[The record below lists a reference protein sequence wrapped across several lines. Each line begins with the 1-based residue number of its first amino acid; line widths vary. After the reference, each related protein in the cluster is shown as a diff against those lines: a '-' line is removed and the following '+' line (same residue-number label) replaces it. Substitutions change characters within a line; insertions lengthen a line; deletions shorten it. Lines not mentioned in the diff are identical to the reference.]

1 VTVFSLCPGIVGPDP
16 LKSACRLLGLSRNG
30 NFSMVG
36 GALSRIGVSRD
47 GSEVVFEVTDDFSL
61 LSTQQVPAH

>member
-1 VTVFSLCPGIVGPDP
+1 
-16 LKSACRLLGLSRNG
+16 
-30 NFSMVG
+30 M
-36 GALSRIGVSRD
+36 SRIDVSRD